1 MDNEEQSN
9 QEKLPWYHDPLWV
22 RFIPSVSSAII
33 IGIVAAGIGSCWQH
47 SNWKK
52 QHKISAD
59 AVLAKETYNK
69 RIEIFSKAVF
79 VIKDR
84 EQNIWSYRAAKREKD
99 EDRQWEYRG
108 KEQQLVC
115 ECDVLV
121 QLTGLYFKEHAK
133 VMTKN
138 LEDGFRIYHDIMSEL
153 SLAKKAD
160 DILTV
165 DDIQERL
172 RKAGEIL
179 NKNSKFISQYLL
191 VDPLES

>member
-1 MDNEEQSN
+1 MDNEEQLD
-9 QEKLPWYHDPLWV
+9 QEKSPWYHSPLWV
-22 RFIPSVSSAII
+22 RFIPSVSAAII
-33 IGIVAAGIGSCWQH
+33 IGIFAAGIGSCWQH

-69 RIEIFSKAVF
+69 RIEIFSKTVF
-79 VIKDR
+79 FVKDR
-84 EQNIWSYRAAKREKD
+84 EQNIWNFRRAKIEKD
-99 EDRQWEYRG
+99 KDRQWEYWG

-133 VMTKN
+133 EMTKN
-138 LEDGFRIYHDIMSEL
+138 LEDGFKIYHDLMYDL
-153 SLAKKAD
+153 SHAKTAEEILPED
-160 DILTV
+160 DIK
-165 DDIQERL
+165 ERL
-172 RKAGEIL
+172 RKAGDIL

-191 VDPLES
+191 VDPLE